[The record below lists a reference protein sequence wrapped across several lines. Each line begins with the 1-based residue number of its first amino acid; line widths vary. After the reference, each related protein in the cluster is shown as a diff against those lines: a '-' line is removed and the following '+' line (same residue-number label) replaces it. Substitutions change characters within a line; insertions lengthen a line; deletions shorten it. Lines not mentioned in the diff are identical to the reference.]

1 MAAKKFR
8 DIYPGQIFEIHLN
21 EINKYTYCVV
31 LSGDIRLY
39 KNDDV
44 IIGYINS
51 FSNQSMNLTEVITNI
66 DRKNFEFIANSAIVS
81 IQSHRWSFVG
91 SYTKTI
97 MNSDELDH
105 VEYAI
110 KFMDKFYKSIG
121 NPILPVGDCEKIKE
135 EEFKSIPNPLGLAGD
150 LAIEDR
156 LTNIAS
162 NCFSP

>member
-1 MAAKKFR
+1 MAPKKFR
-8 DIYPGQIFEIHLN
+8 DIFPGQIFEIPLK
-21 EINKYTYCVV
+21 EINKYTYGVV
-31 LSGDIRLY
+31 LAGDIRLN

-51 FSNQSMNLTEVITNI
+51 FTNQSLNFTDVINDI
-66 DRKNFEFIANSAIVS
+66 DRKNFVFIANSTITS

-110 KFMDKFYKSIG
+110 KFMDKFYKSVG
-121 NPILPVGDCEKIKE
+121 DPLLPIGDCEKITEDEYKR
-135 EEFKSIPNPLGLAGD
+135 IPNPLGLAGD
-150 LAIEDR
+150 LAIEEH
-156 LTNIAS
+156 LTMIAR
-162 NCFSP
+162 NLF